1 MTSKEFIKEIHDYL
15 SFLEEGGG
23 PAMDKQEVHT
33 WLSNLLDE
41 YAKSC
46 SDPVVE
52 SVIDKYADRSQEGI
66 KKYGTTLEKNSG
78 SNRYWLTHLQ
88 EELMDA
94 TLYIER
100 LKQFNYEN
108 K

>member
-1 MTSKEFIKEIHDYL
+1 
-15 SFLEEGGG
+15 
-23 PAMDKQEVHT
+23 MDGDKVHT

-46 SDPVVE
+46 SDSVVE
-52 SVIDKYADRSQEGI
+52 SVINKYADRSQEGI

-78 SNRYWLTHLQ
+78 STKYWLNHLQ

-94 TLYIER
+94 TLYLER
-100 LKQFNYEN
+100 LKQFYHEDR
-108 K
+108 